1 MGQAYSGGQ
10 SVPQLLSASLPGTQ
24 DYQRLWR
31 RSASVRP
38 SPHLRNVIV
47 VRNFQFRCGV
57 SVGQKHNLVCPRST
71 HPLNYHPSMAFVNLS
86 DYETQARRILDTRVL
101 DYFDGGAND
110 EITLR
115 ENRTAFDRIPLHY
128 RVLCGTDRR
137 DMHTRVLGH
146 ELRMPTIAAPVALL
160 GMAHRDGEAAAARA
174 ATAVGSIF
182 VLSTLST
189 TPVEQVV
196 DAASG
201 PVWFQL
207 YVYKDRA
214 ASEALV
220 KRVEAAG
227 CSALELTVDAP
238 VLGRRERDVR
248 NAFAVP
254 EGLWAPNLTA
264 DARRPERQ
272 PGSALAALF
281 AEMMDPGL
289 TWDDVAWLRSIT
301 TLPILVKGI
310 VRADDAE
317 RATKVGVSGIVV
329 SNHGGRQLDTAPAT
343 IDVLES
349 ITDAVGDRID
359 VLVDGGIRRGTDVI
373 KALALG
379 ARAVQIGRPVLWGL
393 ATNGQKG
400 VADVFNILQQELD
413 AAMALCGC
421 RSLGEITRELL
432 SP

>member
-1 MGQAYSGGQ
+1 
-10 SVPQLLSASLPGTQ
+10 
-24 DYQRLWR
+24 
-31 RSASVRP
+31 
-38 SPHLRNVIV
+38 
-47 VRNFQFRCGV
+47 
-57 SVGQKHNLVCPRST
+57 
-71 HPLNYHPSMAFVNLS
+71 MALVNLS
-86 DYETQARRILDTRVL
+86 DYETQARKILDTPVL

-110 EITLR
+110 EVTLR
-115 ENRTAFDRIPLHY
+115 ENLSAFGRILLHY
-128 RVLCGTDRR
+128 RVLRGTDRR

-146 ELRMPTIAAPVALL
+146 ELRTPIIAAPVALL
-160 GMAHRDGEAAAARA
+160 GMALPDGDAAAARA
-174 ATAVGSIF
+174 ATAAGSIF

-196 DAASG
+196 DAARG

-227 CSALELTVDAP
+227 CSAIELTVDAP
-238 VLGRRERDVR
+238 VLGLRERDVR
-248 NAFAVP
+248 NAFALP
-254 EGLWAPNLTA
+254 DGLLVPNLTA
-264 DARRPERQ
+264 DARRP
-272 PGSALAALF
+272 AAAF
-281 AEMMDPGL
+281 AAMIDPGL

-317 RATKVGVSGIVV
+317 RAVEAGASGIVV

-343 IDVLES
+343 IDVLGS
-349 ITDAVGDRID
+349 ITQAVGNRID
-359 VLVDGGIRRGTDVI
+359 VLFDGGIRRGTDVV

-393 ATNGQKG
+393 ATDGQKG
-400 VADVFNILQQELD
+400 VAHVFNILQQELD

-421 RSLGEITRELL
+421 RSLDEITPDLV

>member
-1 MGQAYSGGQ
+1 M
-10 SVPQLLSASLPGTQ
+10 V
-24 DYQRLWR
+24 
-31 RSASVRP
+31 
-38 SPHLRNVIV
+38 
-47 VRNFQFRCGV
+47 
-57 SVGQKHNLVCPRST
+57 
-71 HPLNYHPSMAFVNLS
+71 FVNLS
-86 DYETQARRILDTRVL
+86 DYETQARKILDTPVL

-110 EITLR
+110 EVTLR
-115 ENRTAFDRIPLHY
+115 ENPSAFARIPLHY
-128 RVLCGTDRR
+128 RVLRGTDGR

-146 ELRMPTIAAPVALL
+146 ELRTPIIAAPVALL
-160 GMAHRDGEAAAARA
+160 GMALPDGDAVAARA
-174 ATAVGSIF
+174 ATAAGSIF

-196 DAASG
+196 DAAIG

-227 CSALELTVDAP
+227 CSAIELTVDAP
-238 VLGRRERDVR
+238 VLGLRERDVR
-248 NAFAVP
+248 NAFALP
-254 EGLWAPNLTA
+254 DGLLVPNLTA
-264 DARRPERQ
+264 DARRPN
-272 PGSALAALF
+272 AAF
-281 AEMMDPGL
+281 AAMIDPGL

-317 RATKVGVSGIVV
+317 RAAEAGASGIVV

-343 IDVLES
+343 IDVLGS
-349 ITDAVGDRID
+349 ITQAVGNRIN
-359 VLVDGGIRRGTDVI
+359 VLFDGGIRRGTDVV

-393 ATNGQKG
+393 ATDGQEG
-400 VADVFNILQQELD
+400 VAHVFNILQQELD
-413 AAMALCGC
+413 VAMALCGC
-421 RSLGEITRELL
+421 RSLDEITSDLV

>member
-1 MGQAYSGGQ
+1 
-10 SVPQLLSASLPGTQ
+10 
-24 DYQRLWR
+24 
-31 RSASVRP
+31 
-38 SPHLRNVIV
+38 
-47 VRNFQFRCGV
+47 
-57 SVGQKHNLVCPRST
+57 
-71 HPLNYHPSMAFVNLS
+71 MALVNLS
-86 DYETQARRILDTRVL
+86 DYETQARKILDTPVL

-110 EITLR
+110 EVTLR
-115 ENRTAFDRIPLHY
+115 ENLSAFGRIPLHY
-128 RVLCGTDRR
+128 RVLRGTDRR

-146 ELRMPTIAAPVALL
+146 ELRTPIIAAPVALL
-160 GMAHRDGEAAAARA
+160 GMALPDGDAAAARA
-174 ATAVGSIF
+174 ATAAGSIF
-182 VLSTLST
+182 VLSTFST

-196 DAASG
+196 DAARG

-220 KRVEAAG
+220 KRVGAAG
-227 CSALELTVDAP
+227 CSAIELTVDAP
-238 VLGRRERDVR
+238 VLGLRERDVR
-248 NAFAVP
+248 NAFALP
-254 EGLWAPNLTA
+254 DGLLVPNLTA
-264 DARRPERQ
+264 DARRP
-272 PGSALAALF
+272 AAAF
-281 AEMMDPGL
+281 AAMIDPGL

-317 RATKVGVSGIVV
+317 RAVEAGASGIVV

-343 IDVLES
+343 IDVLGS
-349 ITDAVGDRID
+349 ITQAVGNRID
-359 VLVDGGIRRGTDVI
+359 VLFDGGIRRGTDVV

-393 ATNGQKG
+393 ATDGQKG
-400 VADVFNILQQELD
+400 VAHVFNILQQELD

-421 RSLGEITRELL
+421 RSLDEITPDLV